1 VEDRPLSVGV
11 VLPSASRRAGGL
23 FTAVLGLAHGLVGLG
38 HAVTVYAPRDADAE
52 RDLDDW
58 LPLVPRLFEMRGPAA
73 LGYAPGLAAAVE
85 AGGHDVLHQH
95 GLWQH
100 PSIVSERWARRT
112 GRPVVVSPHGMLD
125 PWALRNA
132 GWKKKVAGLL
142 YEDRNLG
149 SAACLHALNEAEA
162 EAIATHCRPASLAV
176 VPNGIVP
183 CPPEW
188 AARPLAGGGQKTL
201 LFLGRIHP
209 KKGLSELLD
218 AWAALADAR
227 RASVADW
234 RLVIAGWDD
243 GGHLAGLEQQ
253 VAARGLAGRVRFAGP
268 LFGDVKRAALAGADA
283 FVLPSRSEGL
293 PMSVLE
299 AWAAG
304 LPVLMTA
311 ECNLPEGFAAGAA
324 VELPLEAAAM
334 ADVLERA
341 LGDPGLARFG
351 EAGRALVDAR
361 FRWSRVAEAHAG
373 VYRWL
378 IDGGEPPSAVRSQR
392 TGTRSVASHR
402 EREMVR

>member
-1 VEDRPLSVGV
+1 
-11 VLPSASRRAGGL
+11 
-23 FTAVLGLAHGLVGLG
+23 VLGLAHGLSGLG

-58 LPLVPRLFEMRGPAA
+58 RPLVPRLFEMRGPAA

-100 PSIVSERWARRT
+100 PSIVSGRWAKRT

-149 SAACLHALNEAEA
+149 SAACLHALNDAEA
-162 EAIATHCRPASLAV
+162 EAIAAHCRPASLAV
-176 VPNGIVP
+176 VPNGIDP

-188 AARPLAGGGQKTL
+188 AARPLEGGGRKTL

-209 KKGLSELLD
+209 KKGLAELLD
-218 AWAALADAR
+218 AWAALAAAR
-227 RASVADW
+227 RASMADW

-253 VAARGLAGRVRFAGP
+253 VATRGLADRVRFAGP

-324 VELPLEAAAM
+324 IELPLEAAAM
-334 ADVLERA
+334 AEVLDRA

-351 EAGRALVDAR
+351 QAGRALVDAR
-361 FRWSRVAEAHAG
+361 FRWSRVAEAHAA

-378 IDGGEPPSAVRSQR
+378 IEGGEPPPAVRSPR
-392 TGTRSVASHR
+392 VGTSAGARRR
-402 EREMVR
+402 EQELAR